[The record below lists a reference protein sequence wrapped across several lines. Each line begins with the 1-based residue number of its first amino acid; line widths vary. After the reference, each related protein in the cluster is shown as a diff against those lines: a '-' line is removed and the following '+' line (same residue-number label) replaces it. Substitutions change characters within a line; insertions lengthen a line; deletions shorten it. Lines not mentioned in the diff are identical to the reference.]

1 MHGYLVSILVPASV
15 LTAQASDFCMSEPKE
30 KWISEAE
37 MKRVIAGSG
46 RKYSISKQTASNCD
60 EIYGK
65 TRDGKRNE
73 IYFNPVDGKVVP
85 LTVC

>member
-1 MHGYLVSILVPASV
+1 MHGYLVSIPVLASSA
-15 LTAQASDFCMSEPKE
+15 TAQASACCTSEPKE
-30 KWISEAE
+30 KWIFAAE
-37 MKRVIAGSG
+37 TKRVIAGLG
-46 RKYSISKQTASNCD
+46 RKYSISKQTVGNCD

-65 TRDGKRNE
+65 TRDGKRTE